1 MILLTIFLGLSHV
14 IHYQAGNFLEYFI
27 SERSQTWIIVPIL
40 FARCIT
46 EYYYSRKYH
55 MDEVHSLEEL
65 LAAHPE
71 ARENLR
77 KIVLGGDR

>member
-1 MILLTIFLGLSHV
+1 MT
-14 IHYQAGNFLEYFI
+14 

-77 KIVLGGDR
+77 KIVLGGDC